1 MASAESSDAGVRA
14 RGGAVSVGAVAVV
27 EVERRRMRSLWTES
41 AAVVVVVV
49 VVIAARCAS
58 VETDAAVRR
67 PIANGQSLLTWKWVC

>member
-49 VVIAARCAS
+49 VIAARCAS